1 MTNESE
7 TVKPEDSMVADAQT
21 EPEVRADD
29 TEALT
34 PPSQPKLIAVL
45 DARDRLVGTRRAFPG
60 EGDIVLPDGCDLPLD
75 GTYKWVEREK
85 AFFPLGHGF
94 QRPATKPNISEAR
107 VLYLICSQ
115 MRDSLPAEAA
125 EWMQWYEENVKA
137 RDEEATLMR
146 RIRRGR

>member
-1 MTNESE
+1 MSDSDHASAH
-7 TVKPEDSMVADAQT
+7 EDGQDIEAGDVEVIAAVEIDA
-21 EPEVRADD
+21 
-29 TEALT
+29 
-34 PPSQPKLIAVL
+34 PPPPPQPSLIAVL
-45 DARDRLVGTRRAFPG
+45 DGRDRLVGTRRAFPI
-60 EGDIVLPDGCDLPLD
+60 DSDVVLPERCDLPMD

-94 QRPATKPNISEAR
+94 QRPATRPNISEAR